1 MANDSRIKRAIA
13 SDNKPLT
20 IQFEGKP
27 LLAFEGE
34 TVAATLLANGIDFTR
49 TSAISDSNRAPHCMM
64 GTCFE
69 CLVEINHIPNRQ
81 ACVELVSA
89 GMEIRRMLGARKLSG
104 DA

>member
-1 MANDSRIKRAIA
+1 MANDSRFKRAIA

-20 IQFEGKP
+20 IQFEGIP

-49 TSAISDSNRAPHCMM
+49 TSAISESTRAPYCMM

-89 GMEIRRMLGARKLSG
+89 GMEIRCMLGARKLSG

>member
-49 TSAISDSNRAPHCMM
+49 TSAISDSNRAPYCMM